1 MLKFIISVSNLD
13 IKILTYFPFFFRMT
27 DEETPDMCS
36 KKRGRPSG
44 TLNKATVIRNNKILA
59 VEKSISAKSEKRANF
74 VAFNSPGMALRTRG
88 AIETPMSIRS
98 LIIANQDLPKRLD
111 RILSKE
117 TVAVAIRV
125 IGELMKE
132 KELDFVVSTND
143 VFGRAETYLGIGH
156 SKLRELWSDYVAV
169 GGKVLP
175 PSYRNCFQKERL
187 RRIGK
192 EWFGP
197 IREEIFR
204 IRMEEGRAVEV
215 PTLVKWF
222 NETHQM
228 IVNQRDLS
236 YRLKKMG
243 FLFGKMRKLCLRRE
257 ADDVTLKRR
266 LYLKKRI
273 ELNDVIEERIKMRK
287 EWIENRSIGT
297 VNREII
303 RKYGTAEA
311 TSGKMQDAFTW
322 ELKYKN
328 EGVYADVIDLTLLE
342 DDTDDE
348 IDYLDDDSDSDID
361 D

>member
-1 MLKFIISVSNLD
+1 MA
-13 IKILTYFPFFFRMT
+13 
-27 DEETPDMCS
+27 DEETPDLCF

-44 TLNKATVIRNNKILA
+44 GLNKPTIIRNKKKLA
-59 VEKSISAKSEKRANF
+59 VEKSLSAKSEKRSNF
-74 VAFNSPGMALRTRG
+74 VACNSPGMALRTRG

-98 LIIANQDLPKRLD
+98 LIVANQDLPKRLD
-111 RILSKE
+111 RI
-117 TVAVAIRV
+117 
-125 IGELMKE
+125 GELMKE
-132 KELDFVVSTND
+132 KELDIVISTND
-143 VFGRAETYLGIGH
+143 VFGRAETYLDIGH

-215 PTLVKWF
+215 PTLIKWF
-222 NETHQM
+222 NETHQI

-273 ELNDVIEERIKMRK
+273 EFYLGRRIIRE
-287 EWIENRSIGT
+287 EWIENRSIGP

-303 RKYGTAEA
+303 Y
-311 TSGKMQDAFTW
+311 
-322 ELKYKN
+322 
-328 EGVYADVIDLTLLE
+328 I
-342 DDTDDE
+342 
-348 IDYLDDDSDSDID
+348 YLDESYVNRYGLFF
-361 D
+361 